1 MVRYNDKGGSPLDRL
16 VRDRLG
22 LSWNAARAAIRSGK
36 IFVGDPP
43 TRLLDPTIVVR
54 ATEPIAM
61 EQNAPRPHVA
71 ERATIERAAI
81 LHFDTA
87 VVVVDKPAGIST
99 VPFGDESPEAA
110 RVTLDALVREIL
122 AKKAQGRGESRG
134 RAPLGV
140 VHRLDKDTSGVMV
153 FTRTREAKR
162 HLATQ
167 FREHSVERRY
177 TAIVHG
183 TLASARTFRSYLV
196 ENRGDGLRGSAKPG
210 HREGQ
215 LAITHVKPLRALAG
229 ATLISCEL
237 ETGRTH
243 QIRIH
248 LSEAGF
254 PLVGEKVYVRRFEG
268 PRIEAPR
275 MMLHAAELGFEHPVT
290 FEDVHFTAPPPED
303 FVAVMRRLE
312 SATAQVRR

>member
-1 MVRYNDKGGSPLDRL
+1 MVRYKSSQGSPLDRI

-43 TRLLDPTIVVR
+43 TRLTDPTIVVR
-54 ATEPIAM
+54 TSEAIAM
-61 EQNAPRPHVA
+61 EKNAPRPHVA
-71 ERATIERAAI
+71 ERASIERAAI
-81 LHFDTA
+81 LHCDAA

-99 VPFGDESPEAA
+99 VPFGDETPD
-110 RVTLDALVREIL
+110 RTTLDALVREIL
-122 AKKAQGRGESRG
+122 AKKAQARGESRG

-153 FTRTREAKR
+153 FTRTLEAKR
-162 HLATQ
+162 HLAAQ

-183 TLASARTFRSYLV
+183 IISSARTFRSYLV

-215 LAITHVKPLRALAG
+215 LAITHVKPLRALSG

-248 LSEAGF
+248 LSEAGC

-268 PRIEAPR
+268 LRIEAPR

-303 FVAVMRRLE
+303 FLAVLRRLE
-312 SATAQVRR
+312 PSG